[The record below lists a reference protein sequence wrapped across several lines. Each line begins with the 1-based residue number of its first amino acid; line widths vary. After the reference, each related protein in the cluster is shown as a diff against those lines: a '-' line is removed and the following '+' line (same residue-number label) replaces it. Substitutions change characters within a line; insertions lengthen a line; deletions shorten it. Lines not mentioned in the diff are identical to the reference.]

1 MILKFYR
8 KLIKSYPFN
17 YMISSLKL
25 VYPILNTNDNF

>member
-17 YMISSLKL
+17 HMISSLKL
-25 VYPILNTNDNF
+25 VYPILKANNNF